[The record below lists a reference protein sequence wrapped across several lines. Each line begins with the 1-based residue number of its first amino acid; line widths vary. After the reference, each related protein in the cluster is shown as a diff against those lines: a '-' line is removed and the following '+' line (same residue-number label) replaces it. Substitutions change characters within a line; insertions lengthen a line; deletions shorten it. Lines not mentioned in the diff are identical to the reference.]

1 MPRTL
6 PRLVYVDAYS
16 PLPLGRGCRL
26 DILVV
31 ARQSRSSTQYGG
43 GPGGQ
48 PGPEPLRL
56 AVLLPKRLMASVAR
70 NVLLPKS
77 TKYENEKQLL
87 DQFCYCS
94 PLFVE
99 VF

>member
-1 MPRTL
+1 
-6 PRLVYVDAYS
+6 
-16 PLPLGRGCRL
+16 
-26 DILVV
+26 
-31 ARQSRSSTQYGG
+31 
-43 GPGGQ
+43 
-48 PGPEPLRL
+48 
-56 AVLLPKRLMASVAR
+56 MASVAR

-99 VF
+99 EYENLEAKALGLQKALDQSSNSGNTACGLLTGSVEARSPRRLQKH